1 MVKGFNRRVVVMKNP
16 DSKIFDEAF
25 FVVKENAVF
34 SKSERTPVETAK
46 RIIRD
51 MEKENKKTKNTK
63 FFEIV
68 KAVFF
73 LAIGIAI
80 GIIMN

>member
-34 SKSERTPVETAK
+34 SKFERTPLESAK
-46 RIIRD
+46 KIVRD
-51 MEKENKKTKNTK
+51 MEKENKKSKSK
-63 FFEIV
+63 FSEII
-68 KAVFF
+68 KALFF
-73 LAIGIAI
+73 LALGIAI
-80 GIIMN
+80 GFMMN

>member
-16 DSKIFDEAF
+16 DSKFFDEAF

-34 SKSERTPVETAK
+34 SKFERSPIESAK
-46 RIIRD
+46 KIISD
-51 MEKENKKTKNTK
+51 MEKENKKSKSQV
-63 FFEIV
+63 FEII

-73 LAIGIAI
+73 LALGIAV
-80 GIIMN
+80 GFMLN